1 MRLNHYALLSLIALG
16 LTACSRNPDTP
27 AGRAADARHESF
39 EEIGDSFKVIADQI
53 TAKSS
58 DIAAIRS
65 AASTIN
71 ALAPKVATW
80 FPAGTS
86 PADGLKTDALQ
97 TVWTRRDEFNQAA
110 AKLVAESGKFHALAQ
125 TGNMA
130 ALGEGMKALGSA
142 CKGCHD
148 KFREEE

>member
-1 MRLNHYALLSLIALG
+1 MRLTYVLLSLIALS

-27 AGRAADARHESF
+27 GGRAADARHESF
-39 EEIGDSFKVIADQI
+39 EEMGDAFKVIADQF
-53 TAKSS
+53 TAKSP

-65 AASTIN
+65 AATTIN
-71 ALAPKVATW
+71 TLAPKVETW
-80 FPAGTS
+80 FPAGS
-86 PADGLKTDALQ
+86 GPADGLKTDALQ
-97 TVWTRRDEFNQAA
+97 TVWTKPDEFRQAA

-130 ALGEGMKALGSA
+130 TLGGAMKTLGGA

-148 KFREEE
+148 KFREED

>member
-1 MRLNHYALLSLIALG
+1 MRPNYALLSLIALS

-27 AGRAADARHESF
+27 GGRAADARHESF
-39 EEIGDSFKVIADQI
+39 EKIGDAFKVIADQLA
-53 TAKSS
+53 AKSS

-65 AASTIN
+65 AAGTIN
-71 ALAPKVATW
+71 ALAPKIETW
-80 FPAGTS
+80 FPIGSS

-97 TVWTRRDEFNQAA
+97 TVWTKPDEFKQAA
-110 AKLVAESGKFHALAQ
+110 AKLVAEAGKFHALAEAGN
-125 TGNMA
+125 TG
-130 ALGEGMKALGSA
+130 ALGVGMKALGGA